1 MTTSTKQ
8 TDPLL
13 QPFQLRHLS
22 LRNRIISTS
31 HAPAYAEQGH
41 PRDQYRLYHEE
52 KAKGGVALAM
62 IGGSTNI
69 APDSPSVFGQ
79 LYAGDDSI
87 IPWFE
92 KLTAGVKQHGAAIM
106 CQITHMGRRTSSD
119 YGHWLPVIGPSETRE
134 RAHRSYP
141 KTMEDYD
148 IQRVI
153 KHFADTALRCK
164 QGGFDGIELL
174 SHSHLLGQFLSP
186 LVNKRIDDYG
196 GSLNNRLRLT
206 LQVLDAI
213 RERVG
218 DDFIVG
224 LRITGDELS
233 EGGLEADECI
243 EIAKLLEASD
253 MVDFLN
259 ILAGAPYDDLGLA
272 GWVPPM
278 GMPSAP
284 HLSIAAKM
292 RKAVNLPF
300 MHAGG
305 IADIATARHAIK
317 DGLVDLVGMTRA
329 HLADPHLV
337 NKITQGK
344 EAEIRPCVG
353 MGYCVDRVNQGK
365 QALCGHNP
373 ATGREQTLSHVI
385 VPDKNLNTKNK
396 KVYINGKAVV
406 VGAGP
411 AGLEAARVLSLRGFK
426 VTLFEASNKLGGQ
439 LILASKGTTRQQ
451 LWGVA
456 DWLIEQVSKLDI
468 DIRLNNYA
476 EANDILAENPDL
488 VVIATGGMPEPLS
501 IPGAEH
507 ALSSWDVLYGEDL
520 SKQGRQTEVLVFDDH
535 GDHQA
540 AVVANVI
547 ANSGVSISNSASDT
561 DTESSPVKVHFIT
574 PDRTTLHDLG
584 PTNSSVVHRDLYQA
598 GVSFQTDLDIVA
610 IEKNNID
617 NNTDK
622 RGERLNVTLK
632 NVLTQQTHIKTV
644 DHVVIENGT
653 KANADVYEALRA
665 QSKNNGEIDINA
677 LAEGE
682 LKLPKNNPLGTFD
695 LVRLGDAVSSRN
707 IHAAIYDALRICSKY
722 EI

>member
-1 MTTSTKQ
+1 MATS

-13 QPFQLRHLS
+13 QSFKLRHLS

-52 KAKGGVALAM
+52 KAKGGVALTM

-69 APDSPSVFGQ
+69 SPDSPSVFGQ

-87 IPWFE
+87 LPWFE
-92 KLTAGVKQHGAAIM
+92 KLTTGVKQHGAAIM

-119 YGHWLPVIGPSETRE
+119 DGHWLPVIGPSETRE

-153 KHFADTALRCK
+153 NHFSDTALRCK

-186 LVNKRIDDYG
+186 LVNKRTDDYG

-206 LQVLDAI
+206 LQVLEAVRDK
-213 RERVG
+213 VG
-218 DDFIVG
+218 DDFIIG
-224 LRITGDELS
+224 LRITGDELT

-243 EIAKLLEASD
+243 EIAKLLEASG

-278 GMPSAP
+278 GMPSAA
-284 HLSIAAKM
+284 HLSIAAEI
-292 RKAVNLPF
+292 RKSVSLPI

-305 IADIATARHAIK
+305 IADIATARWAIA

-329 HLADPHLV
+329 QIADPHLV
-337 NKITQGK
+337 NKISNGK
-344 EAEIRPCVG
+344 EEDIRPCVG

-373 ATGREQTLSHVI
+373 ATGREQRLSHVI
-385 VPDKNLNTKNK
+385 KPDIDNSK
-396 KVYINGKAVV
+396 KRAISKKATV

-439 LILASKGTTRQQ
+439 LILASKGSTRHQ

-456 DWLIEQVSKLDI
+456 DWLIQQVIKLDI
-468 DIRLNNYA
+468 DIRTNSYA
-476 EANDILAENPDL
+476 EADDILADNPDL
-488 VVIATGGMPEPLS
+488 VVIATGGMPEPLAIS
-501 IPGAEH
+501 GAEH
-507 ALSSWDVLYGEDL
+507 AISSWDVLYGETL
-520 SKQGRQTEVLVFDDH
+520 SGEVIVFDDH

-540 AVVANVI
+540 GVAANVI
-547 ANSGVSISNSASDT
+547 ANSGADV
-561 DTESSPVKVHFIT
+561 VFVT
-574 PDRTTLHDLG
+574 PDRTTLHELG
-584 PTNSSVVHRDLYQA
+584 PTNSSVVHRDLYQS
-598 GVSFQTDLDIVA
+598 GVRFLSDLDI
-610 IEKNNID
+610 IEIKKIEIQKD
-617 NNTDK
+617 NSQLDK
-622 RGERLNVTLK
+622 QLNVTLQ
-632 NVLTQQTHIKTV
+632 NVLTKQIQTKIV

-653 KANADVYEALRA
+653 KANTEVYNQLKMKSR
-665 QSKNNGEIDINA
+665 NNGEIDINA
-677 LAEGE
+677 LADGR
-682 LKLPKNNPLGTFD
+682 LKLPKNNPQGSFD
-695 LVRLGDAVSSRN
+695 LVRIGDAVSSRN
-707 IHAAIYDALRICSKY
+707 IHAAIYDALRVASLY
-722 EI
+722 